1 MIHNGQLRESP
12 RPTPRTLRG
21 IAMRVIDASSR
32 AGPVGDLFRIYAFA
46 QQEQASFHWV
56 TIAESVVLAG
66 PEVFDPENMAGLYE
80 IGRKAALGAAAL
92 FVYGLVDV
100 IAVIARTIA
109 SGEVSTVGSKQLMLY
124 FIEVFD
130 LFLLGTVMLIMGLS
144 LYELFMDSDL
154 KLPAR
159 LEIHTFEDLKTNLV
173 TVVIAVMAVT
183 FLGQIVSW
191 DGQTDVLGLGA
202 AVALVVAALNIYL
215 WIVKRVKQ

>member
-1 MIHNGQLRESP
+1 MLKSALNG
-12 RPTPRTLRG
+12 
-21 IAMRVIDASSR
+21 SR
-32 AGPVGDLFRIYAFA
+32 YL
-46 QQEQASFHWV
+46 
-56 TIAESVVLAG
+56 VLAA
-66 PEVFDPENMAGLYE
+66 VAGAL
-80 IGRKAALGAAAL
+80 LGAAAL

-100 IAVIARTIA
+100 VVVIARTIS
-109 SGEVSTVGSKQLMLY
+109 SGEISTMGAKQLMLY

-159 LEIHTFEDLKTNLV
+159 LEIRTFEDLKTNLV

-191 DGQTDVLGLGA
+191 NGQTDVLGLGV
-202 AVALVVAALNIYL
+202 AVALVIAALNVYL
-215 WIVKRVKQ
+215 WIVKRGKK